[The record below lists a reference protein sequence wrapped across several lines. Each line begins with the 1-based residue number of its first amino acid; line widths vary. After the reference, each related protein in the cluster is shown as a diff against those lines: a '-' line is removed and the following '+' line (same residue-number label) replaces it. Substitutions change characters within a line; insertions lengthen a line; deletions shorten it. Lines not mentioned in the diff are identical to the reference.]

1 MLIDHVPGLLRF
13 PELWIERHGVDLTT
27 LPTYDPPTS
36 LRRLDSIFLTSAS
49 NVPATM
55 PRNRPA
61 TTGYERLDQAD
72 LSDEESDEDF
82 MARSFASLQNPAAPR
97 YGNSSQPRPHS
108 GMTSPR
114 ALAGSSSGATRPGGG
129 KSRSQRR
136 SRSNSGVDVKAIN
149 ARLERWA
156 DEIAAKFK
164 RGKKDGRH
172 GDDEEGRL
180 EIHYSVFQAP
190 EGVRPVTEQNLGRAQ
205 QGIMSK
211 DEFEVIVE
219 SVRLA
224 MEQGV
229 QPLMITQGSSGSYF
243 ARNPEG
249 KVVGVFKPKDEEPYA
264 AGNPKWNKWI
274 HRNLFPCCFG
284 RAWYVFPGSLVLS
297 RIANHGQP
305 HSQSFLCQRS
315 SGIHTGL
322 PITNKYGAVH

>member
-1 MLIDHVPGLLRF
+1 
-13 PELWIERHGVDLTT
+13 
-27 LPTYDPPTS
+27 
-36 LRRLDSIFLTSAS
+36 
-49 NVPATM
+49 M
-55 PRNRPA
+55 PRVRPA

-72 LSDEESDEDF
+72 HSDEDSDEDF
-82 MARSFASLQNPAAPR
+82 MARSFASLQNPTIPR
-97 YGNSSQPRPHS
+97 YGNIAQPRPHS

-114 ALAGSSSGATRPGGG
+114 GPGGPSSSSGPSRPGAG
-129 KSRSQRR
+129 KSRSNRR
-136 SRSNSGVDVKAIN
+136 ARSNSGVDVKAIN

-164 RGKKDGRH
+164 RGKKGGRP
-172 GDDEEGRL
+172 GDDEEGKL

-190 EGVRPVTEQNLGRAQ
+190 EGVRPATEQSLGRPQ
-205 QGIMSK
+205 QGVMSRE
-211 DEFEVIVE
+211 EFEAIVE

-229 QPLMITQGSSGSYF
+229 QPRMITQGSSGSYF

-284 RAWYVFPGSLVLS
+284 RAWYVSLM
-297 RIANHGQP
+297 
-305 HSQSFLCQRS
+305 FLCHGPAANCGQSYSQPLLRQ
-315 SGIHTGL
+315 
-322 PITNKYGAVH
+322 